1 MWRES
6 LHELPHQLPFIPR
19 KAWLREVFGYSA
31 PRRELSALAL
41 RFSEPDGLIAATFLV
56 QHAALGTRISAPF
69 SATQISMRRRELSEI
84 ARSLMLPWPR
94 GVFLAAK
101 LSGVDAPRFRQSCV
115 RIRSE
120 ANPLATQFHPPLP
133 GHLKT
138 ACEELGVQLNA
149 ANGALPPLERA
160 LIAAMVFLTLH
171 PFADGNGRTARH
183 IFFFVDTEERLHRS
197 GLPHCICWLLFRELA
212 KASVGSQGPEARRCE
227 SSSRLVCE
235 LLCLGCCGLGANSH
249 PAAFRIP

>member
-1 MWRES
+1 
-6 LHELPHQLPFIPR
+6 
-19 KAWLREVFGYSA
+19 
-31 PRRELSALAL
+31 
-41 RFSEPDGLIAATFLV
+41 
-56 QHAALGTRISAPF
+56 
-69 SATQISMRRRELSEI
+69 
-84 ARSLMLPWPR
+84 MLPWPR

-183 IFFFVDTEERLHRS
+183 IFFSWILKSGYTDPACLTAFAGCFFGNSLKLQLALKALRLGDASQVLDLYANCYASAVVDLAPIHTQLPS
-197 GLPHCICWLLFRELA
+197 GFHEGRPALEALREHLESGMLF
-212 KASVGSQGPEARRCE
+212 
-227 SSSRLVCE
+227 
-235 LLCLGCCGLGANSH
+235 
-249 PAAFRIP
+249 